1 MKSIGITCLLMFFAL
16 PSHGQETPIRQL
28 YKAILAHRSGEDVP
42 EAKDIYSKVDEVKVR
57 ALPVAEVDAILPLA
71 FQCVRSPKADVIEAG
86 YAFLISVMLRFDSA
100 KVMEPYIDA
109 LGKLADEKDNP
120 RRQLVLSIL
129 EGLLPRPSDKAIA
142 YLEAN
147 LENSK
152 NTSQETLGITACL
165 LHISKTGSSHWAPAD
180 PSIVHKVLAFVSAH
194 PDVDLTSN
202 VVHQIGLYGIQLPEA
217 VNFISAN
224 LDQNDRLL
232 RASAVEAASRL
243 DKDTRVQLEGQ
254 LSRIASDPQ
263 EEQNVRNEAAEALRP

>member
-1 MKSIGITCLLMFFAL
+1 MKSIGITCLLLLFAL
-16 PSHGQETPIRQL
+16 PSRGQDTPIRQL
-28 YKAILAHRSGEDVP
+28 YLAILAHHSEDDVP

-86 YAFLISVMLRFDSA
+86 YAFLISVMLRLDSA
-100 KVMEPYIDA
+100 KVMETYTSA

-129 EGLLPRPSDKAIA
+129 GGLLPKPPDEAIA

-152 NTSQETLGITACL
+152 NTSQETLGITASL
-165 LHISKTGSSHWAPAD
+165 LHASKKGLSHWAPAD
-180 PSIVHKVLAFVSAH
+180 PSSVHKVLAFVSAH
-194 PDVDLTSN
+194 PDVNLTSN
-202 VVHQIGLYGIQLPEA
+202 VLHQIGLYRIELPEA
-217 VNFISAN
+217 VNFVSSN
-224 LDQNDRLL
+224 LEQNDRLL

-243 DKDTRVQLEGQ
+243 DKDTRVRLEGQ
-254 LSRIASDPQ
+254 LSRIASDPK
-263 EEQNVRNEAAEALRP
+263 EEQNLRNEAAEALGP